1 MKNVQLL
8 VRGIKLEKSKNFSL
22 LKYKTKCT
30 HPLDERVF
38 THTPHST
45 LYSSVAYAVKIIEF
59 YSGTLSI
66 ASIIAFSSCGSRLL
80 LLYVRDFPDISGNF
94 GIFPDCRVN
103 L

>member
-38 THTPHST
+38 THST
-45 LYSSVAYAVKIIEF
+45 LHSSVAYAVKIIEF

-94 GIFPDCRVN
+94 GIFPERKVN